1 MPHRSLVVLVGM
13 ASVALASLVGGQHP
27 PSSGGT
33 LKVLG
38 ARHAASDLGLKMF
51 VPSGSVQLVT
61 WDRDSIVVRG
71 RVSPSDRLYFVVGDS
86 SGRSAK
92 IGVEAR
98 TSGADINPA
107 DLVVNVPRRTEIS
120 IKTVDATIASS
131 GVGGW
136 FYSVAGAI
144 RLSGSVDRA
153 DVETIRGD
161 VDLNVTAASVK
172 ARTGRGHMIVR
183 GAPQDVDASTVGGAL
198 DVGTSTVLRGRFSSV
213 TGDIRYAATPAPG
226 SVFEFSDHAGT
237 VDLLLPRAVSS
248 MLELSSVTGQ
258 IENGFSQVRPV
269 STTAHALTLRL
280 GAGDAH
286 VTVRTFKGTIRLRS
300 P

>member
-1 MPHRSLVVLVGM
+1 LVALIALSAS
-13 ASVALASLVGGQHP
+13 ASVALPSAVGAQLP
-27 PSSGGT
+27 PANGGKLP

-38 ARHAASDLGLKMF
+38 ARHAVPDVGLKMF
-51 VPSGSVQLVT
+51 VASGSVQLVA

-71 RVSPSDRLYFVVGDS
+71 RVSPSDRLYFVGDS
-86 SGRSAK
+86 LGRSAK

-98 TSGADINPA
+98 KYGADIKAA
-107 DLVVNVPRRTEIS
+107 DLVVSVPRHTEIS
-120 IKTVDATIASS
+120 IKAVDATIVASDVS
-131 GVGGW
+131 GW

-144 RLSGSVDRA
+144 RVSGSVDHV

-161 VDLNVTAASVK
+161 VDLNVAAASVK

-248 MLELSSVTGQ
+248 LLELSSVTGEIQ
-258 IENGFSQVRPV
+258 NGFSQVRPV
-269 STTAHALTLRL
+269 STTAHTLTLRL

-286 VTVRTFKGTIRLRS
+286 VTVRTFKGAIRLRS